1 MYYTYIYVYYDVHVC
16 VCENF
21 NFHAFVCLG
30 KHEDMKNVLRSDC
43 VRVIGVYNNM
53 CIAIINMM
61 IFFLTYIL
69 SFVLLFNTIYNTF
82 VVCSIWIFKKNKN
95 RDIHD

>member
-1 MYYTYIYVYYDVHVC
+1 VCVC

-21 NFHAFVCLG
+21 NFHAFLCLG
-30 KHEDMKNVLRSDC
+30 KHEDMKNVLRIDC

-53 CIAIINMM
+53 CIYYKYDDIFFDLVDYIIRFTIIN
-61 IFFLTYIL
+61 I
-69 SFVLLFNTIYNTF
+69 IYNTF
-82 VVCSIWIFKKNKN
+82 VCSIWIFKKNKN

>member
-30 KHEDMKNVLRSDC
+30 KHEDMKNYYVVIVC
-43 VRVIGVYNNM
+43 V
-53 CIAIINMM
+53 
-61 IFFLTYIL
+61 
-69 SFVLLFNTIYNTF
+69 
-82 VVCSIWIFKKNKN
+82 
-95 RDIHD
+95 